1 MLEKPQKQRKQKHT
15 ARKPDISQSRN
26 KHLLQHHSMAKS
38 TRQDKHESTTLIKV
52 FFFVFFLES
61 RFFFLFVFVLLCFVV
76 AVFTFFFF
84 CQGTSNL
91 HSAQDVRLMSGIQQL
106 PVLVDERNPWYN
118 NSEKYHR
125 VWS

>member
-1 MLEKPQKQRKQKHT
+1 MLEKPQKQRKQKHSKKGRYLAVT
-15 ARKPDISQSRN
+15 KQTPFATPLHGQVDKARQARKP
-26 KHLLQHHSMAKS
+26 
-38 TRQDKHESTTLIKV
+38 
-52 FFFVFFLES
+52 

>member
-52 FFFVFFLES
+52 FFSVFFS
-61 RFFFLFVFVLLCFVV
+61 RVSFFLSFCFC
-76 AVFTFFFF
+76 FTLFCCSCFYFFFF